1 MKRWLRR
8 TLWAGAALAA
18 TAAALIAGGTKMAER
33 KMNRPLA
40 LEVAWPAIVQD
51 AASIERGRYLFAS
64 RGCVDCH
71 GANGAGRTFID
82 DANGLLVRGPNLT
95 PGANSVV
102 VGYRSADWDRVVRH
116 GIKRDGHPALI
127 MPSEDY
133 NRFTDQDLAALA
145 AYVQQLPAVDG
156 EPGIVRLPVLV
167 KLLYA
172 AGVVKD
178 AYEKIDHTLP
188 VQTPVAEGVNV
199 AHGAYVANMC
209 MGCHGEKLAGG
220 KIPGAPPDWPAA
232 SNLTSAPEGAMHR
245 YLNAQQFR
253 QMLTTGTR
261 PDGSAVSTVMPFG
274 SLKSMSQTDADA
286 LYLYLKALPP
296 VPTGSKR

>member
-1 MKRWLRR
+1 MSRALRR
-8 TLWAGAALAA
+8 TLWAGAILAA
-18 TAAALIAGGTKMAER
+18 VVAATTAVGALWAER
-33 KMNRPLA
+33 KMQRQLV
-40 LEVAWPAIVQD
+40 LEVPAVPARAD

-82 DANGLLVRGPNLT
+82 DANGLRVRGPNLT
-95 PGANSVV
+95 PGAHGVV
-102 VGYRSADWDRVVRH
+102 AGYTSADWDRVVRH
-116 GIKRDGHPALI
+116 GIKRDGRPALI

-133 NRFTDQDLAALA
+133 NRLTDDDLAALV

-156 EPGIVRLPVLV
+156 EPGEVRLPLLV

-172 AGVVKD
+172 AGVVQD

-188 VQTPVAEGVNV
+188 SQTPVTETVSAE
-199 AHGAYVANMC
+199 HGAYVANMC
-209 MGCHGEKLAGG
+209 MGCHGAKLAGG

-232 SNLTSAPEGAMHR
+232 SNLTAAADGAMHR
-245 YLNAQQFR
+245 YASAQQFR
-253 QMLTTGTR
+253 QMLATGKR
-261 PDGSAVSTVMPFG
+261 PDGSPVSTVMPFS
-274 SLKSMSQTDADA
+274 SLQSLSETDAHA

-296 VPTGSKR
+296 VPTGSNR

>member
-1 MKRWLRR
+1 MSRALRR
-8 TLWAGAALAA
+8 TLSAGAILAA
-18 TAAALIAGGTKMAER
+18 VVAATTALGALWAER
-33 KMNRPLA
+33 KMQRQLV
-40 LEVAWPAIVQD
+40 LDVPAVPARAD

-82 DANGLLVRGPNLT
+82 DANGLRVRGPNLT
-95 PGANSVV
+95 PGAHGVV
-102 VGYRSADWDRVVRH
+102 AGYAGADWDRVVRH
-116 GIKRDGHPALI
+116 GIKRDGRPALI

-133 NRFTDQDLAALA
+133 NRLTDDDLAALV

-156 EPGIVRLPVLV
+156 EPGEVRLPLLV

-172 AGVVKD
+172 AGVVQD

-188 VQTPVAEGVNV
+188 SQTPVAEAVS
-199 AHGAYVANMC
+199 AEHGAYVANMC
-209 MGCHGEKLAGG
+209 MGCHGAKLAGG

-232 SNLTSAPEGAMHR
+232 SNLTAAADGAMHR
-245 YLNAQQFR
+245 YASAQQFR
-253 QMLTTGTR
+253 QMLATGKR
-261 PDGSAVSTVMPFG
+261 PDGSPVSTVMPFS
-274 SLKSMSQTDADA
+274 SLQSLSETDAHA

-296 VPTGSKR
+296 VPTGSNR